1 MSKNSPVIS
10 HLHEELMN
18 LEDAPDLSVSE
29 SKTPDT
35 EVENNLESF
44 SENLGLKFAK
54 KEDLKKFYDFAGP
67 DFIWPSKTTEND
79 HLEIFEFIVDP
90 EWEDVATEI
99 ATNALAYHR
108 LVESGAFEDKPKGS
122 YVLIVHGEVLK
133 YYEKDVSSEDYEQ
146 LEKKYPGK
154 YFAPITRKTFLL
166 RRFSAIASTTRN
178 EWQETLTSF

>member
-10 HLHEELMN
+10 HPHEELMN
-18 LEDAPDLSVSE
+18 LEDASDLSVSE
-29 SKTPDT
+29 SKTPKP

-44 SENLGLKFAK
+44 AKNL
-54 KEDLKKFYDFAGP
+54 DFVGP
-67 DFIWPSKTTEND
+67 DFIWLTKMTEND

-99 ATNALAYHR
+99 TTNALAYHR
-108 LVESGAFEDKPKGS
+108 LVKSGAFEDKPKGS
-122 YVLIVHGEVLK
+122 YVLIVYGEVLK

-166 RRFSAIASTTRN
+166 RRFSAIASATRN
-178 EWQETLTSF
+178 EW